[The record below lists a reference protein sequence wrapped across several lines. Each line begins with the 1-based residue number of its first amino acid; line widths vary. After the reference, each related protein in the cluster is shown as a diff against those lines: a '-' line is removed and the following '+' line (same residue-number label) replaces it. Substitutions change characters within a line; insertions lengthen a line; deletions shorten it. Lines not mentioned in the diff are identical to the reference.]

1 MNQVRLDGDPVGAA
15 AVGEEPHL
23 EPLALEGREGRLEAR
38 DQAVLAEGLEQAHA
52 RHQVGEPLEGD
63 DVRLHQPA
71 VAVEPQRHEGQVLE
85 HLAAPALGRLGGP
98 HRLAGVG
105 IGHDGESA
113 LAPEPH
119 EGDPRDQERDER
131 DGQEDDGHGGSL
143 ADPRE
148 RRARSIVR
156 TRHIVISF
164 PAVNRAPL
172 LAALACLLAGP
183 SLALAGPVAALPP
196 AKPRAITEVAPGI
209 GFQRAVQANGQ
220 VLDVLRAAPSPRVSL
235 APVQPGG
242 SPVTR
247 GLLTSA
253 VAARL
258 NSGAVAGIN
267 GDFFNL
273 TTNQPSGVLM
283 INGELIRDPEASR
296 SSLVMLPAGAIGVL
310 KLAFQGRFQAIDPTG
325 AVTYPQ
331 RTILGVNRPPQRAA
345 ETLLYTSG
353 YGVATTP
360 TGPSRYEISIR
371 LDTAGPVLAG
381 QTRTGTVVAAGS
393 GGGTPIGA
401 GNVVI
406 SGVGSSGPRLVSGFP
421 LGQAVSFTPAILSL
435 PAGAVNAIGSGP
447 ALVQNG
453 RAIRSAGEGFT
464 NSQLGARTARSA
476 IGQAAD
482 GTTLFVT
489 VEGPQQGSPGM
500 TVAEQAN
507 LMRSLGAVTAIAT
520 DAGGSAQLAVR
531 NQLMIPWAQPR
542 ALADVVV
549 MSYQG
554 ITVQPL
560 PFRVSPNGDGVDDTA
575 RVVFR
580 SPLSGPT
587 KVSVARTTGRP
598 ARRIWQGTLG
608 PGTARVRLNPKRL
621 RFADGP
627 YIVVATQTAA
637 DGSVSEQRRRVIF
650 DRTIGFLTARPTT
663 TRVRRKVVPRLDIGF
678 RLTRKARVTVRI
690 RTRGGTPITTL
701 VSGRTLRPGRQ
712 RISWNR
718 KVKGAIVSGRVQ
730 VTAESRTSFGT
741 SGLVRSVTL
750 ATPPK
755 PKPSR
760 KPAPKTP

>member
-1 MNQVRLDGDPVGAA
+1 MIL
-15 AVGEEPHL
+15 
-23 EPLALEGREGRLEAR
+23 
-38 DQAVLAEGLEQAHA
+38 
-52 RHQVGEPLEGD
+52 
-63 DVRLHQPA
+63 
-71 VAVEPQRHEGQVLE
+71 
-85 HLAAPALGRLGGP
+85 
-98 HRLAGVG
+98 
-105 IGHDGESA
+105 
-113 LAPEPH
+113 
-119 EGDPRDQERDER
+119 
-131 DGQEDDGHGGSL
+131 
-143 ADPRE
+143 
-148 RRARSIVR
+148 
-156 TRHIVISF
+156 F
-164 PAVNRAPL
+164 PTVNRAPL
-172 LAALACLLAGP
+172 LVALAALVAAP
-183 SLALAGPVAALPP
+183 SLALAGPVTALPP
-196 AKPRAITEVAPGI
+196 ANPPAITEVAPGI

-235 APVQPGG
+235 APVEPGG

-325 AVTYPQ
+325 AVKYPQ
-331 RTILGVNRPPQRAA
+331 RTILGVNRPPQRGA
-345 ETLLYTSG
+345 ETLLYTSA
-353 YGVATTP
+353 YGAATTP

-371 LDTAGPVLAG
+371 LDAAGPILAG

-393 GGGTPIGA
+393 GGGTPITP

-406 SGVGSSGPRLVSGFP
+406 SGVGSSGPPLVTGFP

-435 PAGAVNAIGSGP
+435 PAGALNAIGGGP

-453 RAIRSAGEGFT
+453 RAIPNAGEGFT
-464 NSQLGARTARSA
+464 NAQLGARTARSA
-476 IGQAAD
+476 VGQAAD

-489 VEGPQQGSPGM
+489 LEGPDQGSPGM

-507 LMRSLGAVTAIAT
+507 LMQSLGAVTAIAT

-554 ITVQPL
+554 ITVESL
-560 PFRVSPNGDGVDDTA
+560 PFRLSPNGDGVDDTA
-575 RVVFR
+575 TAIFR

-598 ARRIWQGTLG
+598 ARDIWQGTLG
-608 PGTARVRLNPKRL
+608 PGAASSRINPLTLK
-621 RFADGP
+621 FADGP
-627 YIVVATQTAA
+627 YVVVATQTAA
-637 DGSVSEQRRRVIF
+637 DGSVTEQRRRVIF

-663 TRVRRKVVPRLDIGF
+663 SKVGKKVVPRLDIGF
-678 RLTRKARVTVRI
+678 RLARKARVTVRI
-690 RTRGGTPITTL
+690 RTSAGTPIATL
-701 VSGRTLRPGRQ
+701 VSGRTLKPGRQ
-712 RISWNR
+712 SISWNR
-718 KVKGAIVSGRVQ
+718 TVKGKVVSGDVQ
-730 VTAESRTSFGT
+730 VTAESRTAFGT

-750 ATPPK
+750 KAPPK
-755 PKPSR
+755 PKPAK